1 MNRGA
6 WQATFHGIARV
17 RHDLVTKPP
26 PPHRKKIFLIKK
38 KKYQPLCRPDRYI
51 CGLYEAF
58 GLEVFLTPF
67 SAWSRHSRTECAG
80 ETEKMCTAV

>member
-38 KKYQPLCRPDRYI
+38 KSINHYVGQTDTSVGFMRPLGWKY
-51 CGLYEAF
+51 F
-58 GLEVFLTPF
+58 
-67 SAWSRHSRTECAG
+67 
-80 ETEKMCTAV
+80 